1 MLYDIAF
8 FIFSI
13 FYLPALIFK
22 GKLHRDFCERFGLYD
37 KSKRESL
44 ATGQGTIWIQAVSV
58 GEVALCKSLIP
69 ALKEKFPGLQIV
81 FSTITKTGNALA
93 KKLFSK
99 DAVIIYFPLDF
110 SFVVNRCVN
119 LLNPRI
125 YVMIETEIWPN
136 LLNALS
142 GKGARSILINGRI
155 SDRSFGKYKLVRRF
169 LRPTL
174 EKINSFCMQSELDA
188 ERIKFLGAPAQKVNV
203 TGNMKFDSVV
213 AADTEITQSLR
224 SLLGLES
231 CEELLVAGSTHRG
244 EEELMIS
251 VFKELAGSNP
261 KLNLLIAP
269 RHIERSGEVEA
280 LARSKGFVAVRVS
293 TLSLSPPSDPGPR
306 IFILDTIGQLKDV
319 YLIGTLVFVG
329 GSLVKHG
336 GQNPIEPAVLGR
348 PVIFGPHMFNFRDIA
363 RILLD
368 NAAAIQVFDN
378 EELLD
383 RVRFLL
389 SDKEKAAA
397 LGRNA
402 KRAVLNNR
410 GATARNLEAIGQ
422 SIAFYSSKLK
432 AES

>member
-1 MLYDIAF
+1 MLYDIGF

-22 GKLHRDFCERFGLYD
+22 GKLHGDFRERFGLYD

-44 ATGQGTIWIQAVSV
+44 AAGQGTIWVQAVSV

-81 FSTITKTGNALA
+81 LSTITKTGNALA

-99 DAVIIYFPLDF
+99 DAVVVYFPLDF
-110 SFVVNRCVN
+110 SFAVNKCIR
-119 LLNPRI
+119 LFNPKI
-125 YVMIETEIWPN
+125 YIMIETEIWPN

-203 TGNMKFDSVV
+203 TGNMKFDAVV
-213 AADTEITQSLR
+213 AADAEITQSLR

-231 CEELLVAGSTHRG
+231 CEELMVAGSTHRG

-251 VFKELAGSNP
+251 VFKELARSNP

-280 LARSKGFVAVRVS
+280 LARSKGFAAVRVS
-293 TLSLSPPSDPGPR
+293 TLFFPPPSASGPR
-306 IFILDTIGQLKDV
+306 VFILDTIGQLKDV
-319 YLIGTLVFVG
+319 YLIGTIVFVG
-329 GSLVKHG
+329 GSFVKHG

-402 KRAVLNNR
+402 KQTVLDNC
-410 GATARNLEAIGQ
+410 GATARNLEAIG
-422 SIAFYSSKLK
+422 KL
-432 AES
+432 AAC